1 MLAEE
6 EKSRRKRED
15 DLNNPYTMEIMQV
28 VQIISQ
34 ERKSLMTPI
43 TSIFSRLPISRNQK
57 WYTIIGQI
65 KQNSDFEKRDIET
78 LVYEGI
84 PSQVRGI
91 AWTVLSK
98 MDTNKNES

>member
-1 MLAEE
+1 
-6 EKSRRKRED
+6 
-15 DLNNPYTMEIMQV
+15 
-28 VQIISQ
+28 
-34 ERKSLMTPI
+34 MTPI
-43 TSIFSRLPISRNQK
+43 SNIISRLPISRNQK

-91 AWTVLSK
+91 AWTVLSRL
-98 MDTNKNES
+98 DTNKNESQTLVRRLLE